1 MQAILREGAPSGQG
15 GLAWTD
21 PMPQNKVVY
30 ILAGVIVASLAGAF
44 LLTRSSRE
52 NTAVVPSAVS
62 EGDRYFCDQ
71 CRKEFVL
78 KLGDYA
84 KMTIDEKVAA
94 RDMTATRRPHCPLCG
109 ARHSGWMMVR
119 CPTCGTYHLPAGLP
133 GGGKCVRCQGGQGP

>member
-1 MQAILREGAPSGQG
+1 
-15 GLAWTD
+15 
-21 PMPQNKVVY
+21 MPQNKAIY
-30 ILAGVIVASLAGAF
+30 ILAGVIVASLVGAF
-44 LLTRSSRE
+44 LLVRGTQERADIPEPR
-52 NTAVVPSAVS
+52 P

-78 KLGDYA
+78 QPGDYA
-84 KMTIDEKVAA
+84 EMTIDERVAA

-133 GGGKCVRCQGGQGP
+133 GGGKCPRCQGGQDPSVTGRKDGPS